1 MRKNFKKLNF
11 ILVLVRVLKSKA
23 LYYLLNIPE
32 KSIKGNMA
40 SSGMFVIAVQTFS
53 SNNFNTVKEKNI
65 RTHVVLSDHCII
77 KRKPKQTFASW
88 LSFP

>member
-1 MRKNFKKLNF
+1 
-11 ILVLVRVLKSKA
+11 
-23 LYYLLNIPE
+23 
-32 KSIKGNMA
+32 MA

-65 RTHVVLSDHCII
+65 RTHVVLSVHYII
-77 KRKPKQTFASW
+77 KRKPIQTFASW